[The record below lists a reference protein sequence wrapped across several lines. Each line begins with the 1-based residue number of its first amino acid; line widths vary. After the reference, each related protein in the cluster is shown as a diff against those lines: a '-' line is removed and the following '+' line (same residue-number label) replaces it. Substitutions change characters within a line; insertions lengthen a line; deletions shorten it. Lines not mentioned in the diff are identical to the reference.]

1 MRPPLT
7 LLDEEEQVVRDA
19 IAQFAREEI
28 LPRRSAMDEAQQ
40 MDPTLVR
47 RLFEMELMSMGVPEA
62 YSGTGTNFFATVI
75 AVEEVSRVDPAVGLL
90 VDVQSTLIA
99 SALLQWGT
107 EEQKRRFLPRLC
119 RDTIGSYAL
128 SESGAGSDAF
138 ALATRAKPSGNDW
151 ILRGTKLWISSAQ
164 EAGLFIVFA
173 TVDPTAGHKGITAFL
188 VERGMPG
195 FSVGKKE
202 NKLGI
207 RASSTCEIV
216 LEDVRVPRE
225 NLLGPV
231 GEGYKVA
238 IGTINEGRI
247 GIAAQ
252 MLGLAEGAFEAA
264 LTYTRS
270 REQFGQT
277 IFGFQAVSM
286 RLAEMASRIEAARLL
301 TYNAAR
307 LKDAGLPFV
316 KEAAMAKHM
325 VSEVAEWVA
334 SQGIE
339 LLGGFGF
346 TKDFPLEKYYRDSKV
361 GKIYE
366 GTTFMQ
372 LQTIARLL

>member
-1 MRPPLT
+1 MRLPLT
-7 LLDEEEQVVRDA
+7 VLDEEERVVRDA

-47 RLFEMELMSMGVPEA
+47 RLFEMELMSMGVPET
-62 YSGTGTNFFATVI
+62 YDGTGTNFFSTVI
-75 AVEEVSRVDPAVGLL
+75 AVEEISRVDPAVGLL

-99 SALLQWGT
+99 SAILQWGT

-119 RDTIGSYAL
+119 RDTVGSYAL
-128 SESGAGSDAF
+128 SEASAGSDAF
-138 ALATRAKPSGNDW
+138 ALATRAVPSGSDW

-173 TVDPTAGHKGITAFL
+173 TVDPAAGHRGITAF
-188 VERGMPG
+188 VVDRGMPG
-195 FSVGKKE
+195 FSVGRKE

-207 RASSTCEIV
+207 RASSTCELV
-216 LEDVRVPRE
+216 LEDVKVPPE
-225 NLLGPV
+225 NVLGPV

-252 MLGLAEGAFEAA
+252 MLGLAEGAFEASLA
-264 LTYTRS
+264 YARE
-270 REQFGQT
+270 REQFGQA

-316 KEAAMAKHM
+316 KEAAMAKHT

>member
-1 MRPPLT
+1 MRLPLT
-7 LLDEEEQVVRDA
+7 VLDEEERVVRDA

-62 YSGTGTNFFATVI
+62 YDGTGTNFFSTVI
-75 AVEEVSRVDPAVGLL
+75 AVEEISRVDPAVGLL

-99 SALLQWGT
+99 SAILQWGT

-119 RDTIGSYAL
+119 RDTVGSYAL
-128 SESGAGSDAF
+128 SEASAGSDAF
-138 ALATRAKPSGNDW
+138 ALATRAVPSGSDW

-173 TVDPTAGHKGITAFL
+173 TVDPAAGHKGITAF
-188 VERGMPG
+188 VVDRDMPG

-207 RASSTCEIV
+207 RASSTCEVV
-216 LEDVRVPRE
+216 LEEVRVPRE
-225 NLLGPV
+225 NVLGPV

-252 MLGLAEGAFEAA
+252 MLGLAEGAFEASLA
-264 LTYTRS
+264 YARE

-316 KEAAMAKHM
+316 KEAAMAKHS